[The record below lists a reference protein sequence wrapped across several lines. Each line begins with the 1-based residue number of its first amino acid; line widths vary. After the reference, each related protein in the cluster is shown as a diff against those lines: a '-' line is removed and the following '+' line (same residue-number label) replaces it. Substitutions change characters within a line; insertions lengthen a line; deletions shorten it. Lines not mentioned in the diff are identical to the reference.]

1 MVSKIKITLNFYSI
15 SSNFNDVLLKLCN
28 KIVYSDESIY
38 VNFDKSDTK
47 NDVDKF
53 LWISQRNNFLPH
65 KTYGEKISKKDKII
79 LFDGS
84 YKKLQRI
91 ERFNTLIVSPCVKI
105 KKFEIFKKF
114 LIFSYTKQNL
124 FNSKIKNDIST
135 NNFIVNWYEEL
146 SPFKWKKI

>member
-28 KIVYSDESIY
+28 KIVYSEESLY
-38 VNFDKSDTK
+38 VNFNKSDTK
-47 NDVDKF
+47 KDVDKF

-79 LFDGS
+79 LFDGC
-84 YKKLQRI
+84 YKELQRI
-91 ERFNTLIVSPCVKI
+91 DRFNTLIVSPCVKI

-114 LIFSYTKQNL
+114 LIFSYAKQNL
-124 FNSKIKNDIST
+124 FNSKIKNDISK
-135 NNFIVNWYEEL
+135 NNFTVNWYEEL